1 MNYTRISFL
10 ISAAIHLILII
21 LMIIIK
27 VSGGTASAPE
37 YVDLNMELTVPEP
50 PEEVQTPEIIPEPV
64 QQEAKPV
71 IPIERPEMA
80 VEEESPAEEEKKEP
94 DPKNSILF
102 IPKTRE
108 DSLKL
113 WADDLKN
120 YFSESRAVPQGFDI
134 YSFLEMDPKKLLDS
148 LDRTVNENAKVE
160 ELFRQPLREMA
171 EFNGGVDG
179 YQATRDYLFK
189 RQGGTQTAPINLLIM
204 AAGQLAKK
212 LIDVIFKKD
221 DRPVLDRNMSE
232 FEILIMNIIWDN
244 GFAFPST
251 VYNKIQVENKPIFSH
266 FKDVMNSLELKG
278 LLKSAK
284 DNTVQERV
292 YVPAIARQDIIEYYL
307 AQLGEANREI
317 KESQDKGEFIP
328 SHLYEKRNSLKQ
340 KTRLLLNE

>member
-1 MNYTRISFL
+1 MNYTRTSFL
-10 ISAAIHLILII
+10 ISVTFHLILII

-27 VSGGTASAPE
+27 VSGNVKSAPE
-37 YVDLNMELTVPEP
+37 YVDLNMEFVSPEP
-50 PEEVQTPEIIPEPV
+50 EQEIRTPEVIPEPV
-64 QQEAKPV
+64 QQEPRPV
-71 IPIERPEMA
+71 IPIEHPEMA
-80 VEEESPAEEEKKEP
+80 VEDEPPAEEEREEP
-94 DPKNSILF
+94 DPRNSILF

-108 DSLKL
+108 DSLKV

-120 YFSESRAVPQGFDI
+120 YFTESRAVPQGFDI

-148 LDRTVNENAKVE
+148 LDRSIDENAKVE
-160 ELFRQPLREMA
+160 ELFRQPLRDMA
-171 EFNGGVDG
+171 EFKGGVDG

-212 LIDVIFKKD
+212 LIDIIFKKD
-221 DRPVLDRNMSE
+221 DRPVLDRNMTE
-232 FEILIMNIIWDN
+232 FEILIMNIVWEN

-251 VYNKIQVENKPIFSH
+251 VYNRIQAENKPIFSH
-266 FKDVMNSLELKG
+266 FKDVMNALELKG

-292 YVPAIARQDIIEYYL
+292 YVPAITKQDIIEYHL
-307 AQLGEANREI
+307 ARLGELNRQI
-317 KESQDKGEFIP
+317 KESQDKGEYIP
-328 SHLYEKRNSLKQ
+328 SQLYEKRNSLKE